1 MEAFGIVLPPRAK
14 NIVIARCKP
23 DGTGGQIAAPCF
35 LMPPTAQYTYTPLS
49 YSSHKPL
56 PIPKYSGSHC
66 VIFPLASETKRPWFP
81 GYRRVSTPPIKRF
94 SIESLAGGR
103 AFSLRPGFFR
113 GKIGK
118 NGVRSQKDGK
128 RIGTR
133 PVISGQEKRNCHK
146 SGFADCPGLA
156 GHLDSPQGHLRGHG
170 GEHDR
175 PLRAR
180 HRL

>member
-1 MEAFGIVLPPRAK
+1 MERCSSIPPKAQGIY
-14 NIVIARCKP
+14 KP
-23 DGTGGQIAAPCF
+23 SSC
-35 LMPPTAQYTYTPLS
+35 
-49 YSSHKPL
+49 SSHKPL

-66 VIFPLASETKRPWFP
+66 VVLPSASETKRPWFP
-81 GYRRVSTPPIKRF
+81 GYRRVFSSPIKQF

-118 NGVRSQKDGK
+118 NGIRSQKDGK
-128 RIGTR
+128 RTDAR

-146 SGFADCPGLA
+146 SGFADRPGLA
-156 GHLDSPQGHLRGHG
+156 GHLDGAQGHLRGHG